1 MPAPKL
7 DPTPI
12 HAPKQQTTQ
21 DVIYPD
27 NYHHAVVDT
36 KLMPMQHLLTHL
48 PGAKWKGYLY
58 TQVKGAN
65 EAYEPFQMNRDPTLQ
80 QYKKIVDYEL
90 LLQGSLNHSVDQ
102 TTGTVTITGTCL
114 TYPMWMVNYG
124 DMWIADIGQGQA
136 GLFTVHQAP
145 VKKTRF
151 QQAVYEIQLKLVEP
165 MTADIERAIDL
176 CVQETYY
183 FQRDFLKYGSDPYVV
198 AEEYEYK
205 KELERLLTSH
215 HRIYVENF
223 FNMQVKTFVV
233 PTTNGLETYD
243 PYLVRAVTGMI
254 DLMEFNL
261 MPMINR
267 YNVADFGLERVTTLW
282 DCLMDRQPDLLCC
295 TAMRKAKVIPIS
307 YFRKNIRFAS
317 IAFSGFKQVVV
328 PDGGI
333 GDPTGTNGLSWAV
346 SSYNDCGC
354 IVNDTS
360 GVGPGNVVPIGGGGE
375 TISDGTEGTVLP
387 NVNATGYV
395 LSEAFY
401 NKDLPGMTKFE
412 RLLWLGLERKTV
424 NAVDVLPYYKS
435 YCKWSRYDKFYLT
448 PLLFILTS
456 YALRSLYD

>member
-1 MPAPKL
+1 MPAPKI
-7 DPTPI
+7 DPTPV
-12 HAPKQQTTQ
+12 HAPKQQKTQ

-36 KLMPMQHLLTHL
+36 KQMPMQHLLTHL

-65 EAYEPFQMNRDPTLQ
+65 EAYEPFQINRDPTLQ

-90 LLQGSLNHSVDQ
+90 LLQGSLSHSVDQ

-145 VKKTRF
+145 IKKTRF
-151 QQAVYEIQLKLVEP
+151 QQSVYEIQLKLVEP

-176 CVQETYY
+176 CVQQTYY
-183 FQRDFLKYGSDPYVV
+183 FERDYLKYGSDPYVV
-198 AEEYEYK
+198 AEEYEHK
-205 KELERLLTSH
+205 KELERLLRSH
-215 HRIYVENF
+215 HRIYVEHF
-223 FNMQVKTFVV
+223 FNRQVKTFAV
-233 PTTNGLETYD
+233 PNAGGLETYD
-243 PYLVRAVTGMI
+243 PFLVRAVTGMI

-267 YNVADFGLERVTTLW
+267 YNIADYGLDRVTTLW
-282 DCLMDRQPDLLCC
+282 ECLLDRDPDLLKYGS
-295 TAMRKAKVIPIS
+295 MRKAKTLSIS
-307 YFRKNIRFAS
+307 AFRRNIRFSS
-317 IAFSGFKQVVV
+317 IAFSGFKQVIV
-328 PDGGI
+328 PDGGN
-333 GDPTGTNGLSWAV
+333 GDPDNGNDLSWAV
-346 SSYNDCGC
+346 SSYGGCGC
-354 IVNDTS
+354 NGGITDTN
-360 GVGPGNVVPIGGGGE
+360 VPGTNLALGGGGE
-375 TISDGTEGTVLP
+375 TVSDGTEGTVLP
-387 NVNATGYV
+387 DVNATGYV

-401 NKDLPGMTKFE
+401 NKDLPNMTKFE
-412 RLLWLGLERKTV
+412 RLLWLGLERKSV
-424 NAVDVLPYYKS
+424 NATDVIPYYAS
-435 YCKWSRYDKFYLT
+435 YGNWSKYDKFYLT